1 MEKNRNIL
9 IDALSKLPVYQP
21 EEIVWEGVEV
31 HLESKFSSTKLPL
44 LSEIEPPESIWD
56 NIDKKLS
63 KREKISA
70 LTEYNP
76 PEKVWENID
85 KDLSL
90 KNANHLKR
98 QIFQWAKWSSAVAA
112 IFTLGFFIFNISN
125 SSKTN
130 LNYSEEWLEIT
141 ELQNWNDD
149 EISVEYALTLIC
161 EENPLACK
169 SPEFKEMDNELTFLN
184 QSKQAIIEQ
193 LNKYDTNTELELM
206 LTEIELERSSL
217 IKEMIA
223 QTI

>member
-9 IDALSKLPVYQP
+9 NNALSKLPIYQA
-21 EEIVWEGVEV
+21 EEKVWNSITN
-31 HLESKFSSTKLPL
+31 HLDQSLSSNKLPQ

-85 KDLSL
+85 KEVSL

-98 QIFQWAKWSSAVAA
+98 QIFQWVKWSSAAAA
-112 IFTLGFFIFNISN
+112 IFTLGLFIFNTVN
-125 SSKTN
+125 TN
-130 LNYSEEWLEIT
+130 NNDFSYSEESLELT
-141 ELQNWNDD
+141 NMQNWNDD
-149 EISVEYALTLIC
+149 DLSVEYALALIC
-161 EENPLACK
+161 KENPTACK

-223 QTI
+223 QSI